1 MVGNHNSMVK
11 MREYQMN
18 KINCP
23 HPECEWGVESNIEHD
38 QSVVN
43 IIAYHY
49 ARHTI
54 KEDEH
59 GPRT

>member
-1 MVGNHNSMVK
+1 MI
-11 MREYQMN
+11 RLQMN

-23 HPECEWGVESNIEHD
+23 HPSCDWGVDSNIEHD

-49 ARHTI
+49 ARHD
-54 KEDEH
+54 KEQDDIR
-59 GPRT
+59 P

>member
-1 MVGNHNSMVK
+1 MT
-11 MREYQMN
+11 RLQMN

-23 HPECEWGVESNIEHD
+23 HPNCDWGVHSAIEHD